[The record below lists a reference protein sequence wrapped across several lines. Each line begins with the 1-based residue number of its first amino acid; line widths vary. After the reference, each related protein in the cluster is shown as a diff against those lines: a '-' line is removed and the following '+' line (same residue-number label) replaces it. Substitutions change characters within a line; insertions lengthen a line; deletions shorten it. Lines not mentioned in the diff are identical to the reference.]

1 MGSVQTPLGFTE
13 GKGQSESGLS
23 SMCQV
28 PCRELERGSRL
39 ETRQA
44 AGCWL
49 HEWPGEGD
57 RCFGEGRAEL
67 GSDGQQELVRP
78 QTRQPC
84 GGLRPPG
91 LGCCGCG
98 RTGGKASERSCRGGS
113 PRDSRRRSDPGECV
127 LRTEAIQE
135 ERQKPAVF

>member
-1 MGSVQTPLGFTE
+1 MGVFVRQLDTGQVMATGGLGLPAEAEWGSIQTPLGFTE

-23 SMCQV
+23 GMCQV
-28 PCRELERGSRL
+28 PCREPERGSRL

-49 HEWPGEGD
+49 HKWPGEGD
-57 RCFGEGRAEL
+57 RCFGEGGAEL
-67 GSDGQQELVRP
+67 GSDGQAGAAEATDQATVR
-78 QTRQPC
+78 C

-98 RTGGKASERSCRGGS
+98 TTGGKASERSCRGRES
-113 PRDSRRRSDPGECV
+113 P
-127 LRTEAIQE
+127 
-135 ERQKPAVF
+135 